1 VDDLLSRVQAIFAE
15 VTRYP
20 AEVLDPAAD
29 LEDDLGIDSVKRAEI
44 LAVFRDRFG
53 LPETLQIAPEQLRTI
68 NSISEVVRGAM
79 SGQAPSAP
87 SAVAEVTAF
96 SATPLAAALAPGN
109 GPVSVAVPPPPAPLG
124 SGLSRERVSSLVLE
138 AMAEIT
144 HYPPDVLVFEADL
157 EDDLGIDSDKLAKV
171 VAVVRSR
178 LGIPDVAA
186 STPRPIARTV
196 GELVAAAQGM
206 LQLPAAAVPP
216 AVRPASAPRTPA
228 PALTVAALGGPA
240 NGPAPR
246 IPNGRANGA
255 GNGPAW
261 SLFDREPLE
270 PALERWPGAVPG
282 PRTFKAHTNARPFE
296 GKVALITGSGH
307 GLGRAI
313 AVRLADLGA
322 RVIVNSFHSRERGDQ
337 TAQEIRA
344 AGGDAHHIWA
354 SVAKPE
360 ALKDMFEEVG
370 GRYGKLDFFV
380 SNASN
385 GMIAPLEYITL
396 EHWDRAFRTNVVA
409 LHQGAMLAAKLMRP
423 RGGRIVTI
431 SSPGAHRYVPYF
443 GCMGTVKAAMESLT
457 RYLAIELGPDN
468 IQVNCISAGPI
479 YGELLNKFPEAD
491 RLIPYWESLAAGKRL
506 AEEKDLAHFVMY
518 LLSEESHWITGSV
531 LLADSGGTQRI

>member
-1 VDDLLSRVQAIFAE
+1 AASADGAPLAAAAEAAVVGGARPAAAPAPDSDTVAVGISPRGLSTPPGAGLSREAVRGLVLDTMAE

-20 AEVLDPAAD
+20 PD
-29 LEDDLGIDSVKRAEI
+29 LL
-44 LAVFRDRFG
+44 
-53 LPETLQIAPEQLRTI
+53 
-68 NSISEVVRGAM
+68 
-79 SGQAPSAP
+79 
-87 SAVAEVTAF
+87 
-96 SATPLAAALAPGN
+96 
-109 GPVSVAVPPPPAPLG
+109 VSDA
-124 SGLSRERVSSLVLE
+124 S
-138 AMAEIT
+138 
-144 HYPPDVLVFEADL
+144 L
-157 EDDLGIDSDKLAKV
+157 EDDLGIDSDKLATV
-171 VAVVRSR
+171 VAAVRSR
-178 LGIPDVAA
+178 LGVGAA
-186 STPRPIARTV
+186 TAEAARPVARTV
-196 GELVAAAQGM
+196 GDLVAAAQGM
-206 LQLPAAAVPP
+206 MPAA
-216 AVRPASAPRTPA
+216 RPAPVPA
-228 PALTVAALGGPA
+228 PPSAAASLAVSAYGGPA
-240 NGPAPR
+240 NGPGLR
-246 IPNGRANGA
+246 VPNGRANGG

-261 SLFDREPLE
+261 SLFDREPAE

-282 PRTFKAHTNARPFE
+282 PRAFKAETSARPFE

-313 AVRLADLGA
+313 AVRLSELGA
-322 RVIVNSFHSRERGDQ
+322 RVVVNSFHSRERGDQ

-360 ALKDMFEEVG
+360 ALKEMFDEVG

-396 EHWDRAFRTNVVA
+396 EHWDRAFRTNVIA

-518 LLSEESHWITGSV
+518 LLSAESHWITGSV

>member
-79 SGQAPSAP
+79 SGAA
-87 SAVAEVTAF
+87 
-96 SATPLAAALAPGN
+96 PLAAPPVPGN
-109 GPVSVAVPPPPAPLG
+109 GPVSLDVSPTAPPLA
-124 SGLSRERVSSLVLE
+124 SGLSRERVRSLVLE
-138 AMAEIT
+138 AMAEVT

-178 LGIPDVAA
+178 LGVTEAPAA
-186 STPRPIARTV
+186 TLRPIARTV

-206 LQLPAAAVPP
+206 VQLPTPAATVPST
-216 AVRPASAPRTPA
+216 VRPAPARAPRSPA
-228 PALTVAALGGPA
+228 PAVAVAALAGPA
-240 NGPAPR
+240 NGPALR

-261 SLFDREPLE
+261 SLFDREPDE

-282 PRTFKAHTNARPFE
+282 PRAFKVHTNARPFE

-313 AVRLADLGA
+313 ALRLAEMGA
-322 RVIVNSFHSRERGDQ
+322 RVVVNSFHSRERGDQ
-337 TAQEIRA
+337 TTQDIRA

-360 ALKDMFEEVG
+360 ALKEMFEEVG

-506 AEEKDLAHFVMY
+506 AEEKDLAHFVTY
-518 LLSEESHWITGSV
+518 LLSEEAHWITGSV

>member
-68 NSISEVVRGAM
+68 ASISEVVRGAM
-79 SGQAPSAP
+79 GDQVKGAPL
-87 SAVAEVTAF
+87 AVAEVTF
-96 SATPLAAALAPGN
+96 ATVPPAAALAPVSA
-109 GPVSVAVPPPPAPLG
+109 PVSFEAPPVVAPPLG
-124 SGLSRERVSSLVLE
+124 NGLSRERVRSLVLE
-138 AMAEIT
+138 TMAEVT
-144 HYPPDVLVFEADL
+144 RYPADLLVSDASL

-171 VAVVRSR
+171 VAAVRSR
-178 LGIPDVAA
+178 MGVGAA
-186 STPRPIARTV
+186 TAETARPVARTV
-196 GELVAAAQGM
+196 GDLVAAAQGM
-206 LQLPAAAVPP
+206 IPSPPSPAASFAV
-216 AVRPASAPRTPA
+216 T
-228 PALTVAALGGPA
+228 ALGGPA
-240 NGPAPR
+240 NGPAGR

-255 GNGPAW
+255 GNGPTW
-261 SLFDREPLE
+261 SLFDREPAE

-282 PRTFKAHTNARPFE
+282 PRAFKAHTNARPFE

-313 AVRLADLGA
+313 AVRLSELGG
-322 RVIVNSFHSRERGDQ
+322 RVVVNSFHSRERGEQ

-360 ALKDMFEEVG
+360 ALKAMFDEVG
-370 GRYGKLDFFV
+370 DRYGKLDFFV

-396 EHWDRAFRTNVVA
+396 DHWDRAFRTNVIA

-518 LLSEESHWITGSV
+518 LLSAESHWITGSV